1 LQRLRLLGG
10 VFASAARNTTLA
22 RVGLAYTAFIGA
34 EVGVW
39 VALLIYAYQGGGA
52 SAASVMALVQLVPG
66 AVLAPYLGALADR
79 RRSGR
84 VLLAGYVCFAGSMAV
99 VAAMIAIGAPRLSV
113 YLLAPFVNLAV
124 CVPRPAQAALLPAI
138 VQSPEELAAANAGQG
153 WLESAGSLVGPVVLA
168 VLLTVGGMELA
179 IAGMAGL
186 AGVAALLVLTIAG
199 PPPFVSSSD
208 GRDAGPA
215 GETMSGLRLIAR
227 QPAALTLVGLLGGQY
242 ILMGA
247 LDLIYVVLAFRVLG
261 MGEGGPG
268 YLTAAFGAGGL
279 LAILVT
285 ATLVGRRRLAPTM
298 IAAWLVPPAALL
310 LLSAH
315 ATRSS
320 AVLLIVLAGVG
331 RSAFDVAG
339 RTLLQRTAPPE
350 LVARVFGM
358 LESLLNTGLA
368 IGVLLVPL
376 LIALGGATGA
386 LVGTAVV
393 LLGVIAAVGPRLRG
407 LDASASVPLVEIH
420 LLRSIPLFAALP
432 APTLETLARALE
444 PIRFAA
450 GSVIIRQ
457 GDVGDRYYAIARGE
471 LSVLRDGVPVVSR
484 MRNEGVGEIALIRE
498 VRRTATVVAR
508 TDVELYSLE
517 REPFLLALTGHAHA
531 SRSADAIVR
540 QRLEELEAAG
550 NGSDPIDQKFVVDAA
565 AEQPNTPG

>member
-10 VFASAARNTTLA
+10 VFGAAARNTALA
-22 RVGLAYTAFIGA
+22 RVGFAYTAFIGA

-66 AVLAPYLGALADR
+66 ALLAPYLGTLADR
-79 RRSGR
+79 YRSGR
-84 VLLAGYVCFAGSMAV
+84 VLLAGYLCFAGSMAV
-99 VAAMIAIGAPRLSV
+99 VAVMIAMGAPRLSV

-124 CVPRPAQAALLPAI
+124 CIPRPAQAALLPAI
-138 VQSPEELAAANAGQG
+138 VRSPQELTAANAGQG

-168 VLLTVGGMELA
+168 VLLTVGGTELGV
-179 IAGMAGL
+179 AGMAGL
-186 AGVAALLVLTIAG
+186 ACVAALLVMTIAG
-199 PPPFVSSSD
+199 PPPFADSGD
-208 GRDAGPA
+208 GRDPSMAA
-215 GETMSGLRLIAR
+215 ETTSSLRLIAR
-227 QPAALTLVGLLGGQY
+227 QPAALTLVALLGGQY

-261 MGEGGPG
+261 MGEGGAG
-268 YLTAAFGAGGL
+268 YLTAAFGVGGL

-285 ATLVGRRRLAPTM
+285 ATLVDRRRLAPVM

-310 LLSAH
+310 LLATH

-339 RTLLQRTAPPE
+339 RTLLQRTAAPE
-350 LVARVFGM
+350 MVARVFGL
-358 LESLLNTGLA
+358 LESLLNIGLA
-368 IGVLLVPL
+368 VGVLLVPP
-376 LIALGGATGA
+376 LIALAGATGA
-386 LVGTAVV
+386 LVGTALV
-393 LLGVIAAVGPRLRG
+393 LLGVLAAAGPRLRG

-432 APTLETLARALE
+432 GPTLETLARALK
-444 PIRFAA
+444 PVRFAA

-457 GDVGDRYYAIARGE
+457 GDIGDRYYAIARGE
-471 LSVLRDGVPVVSR
+471 LDVLRDGVLVVSR
-484 MRNEGVGEIALIRE
+484 LRHEGVGEIALIRE

-508 TDVELYSLE
+508 TDVELYELE
-517 REPFLLALTGHAHA
+517 REPFLLALTGHASA

-540 QRLEELEAAG
+540 LEELEAIG
-550 NGSDPIDQKFVVDAA
+550 G
-565 AEQPNTPG
+565 G

>member
-1 LQRLRLLGG
+1 M
-10 VFASAARNTTLA
+10 
-22 RVGLAYTAFIGA
+22 AYTAFIGA
-34 EVGVW
+34 QVGVW
-39 VALLIYAYQGGGA
+39 VALLIYAYRGGGA
-52 SAASVMALVQLVPG
+52 FAASVMALVQLVPG
-66 AVLAPYLGALADR
+66 ALLAPYLGALADR
-79 RRSGR
+79 HRSGR
-84 VLLAGYVCFAGSMAV
+84 VLLAGYVCFAGSMAL
-99 VAAMIAIGAPRLSV
+99 VAAMIAMGAPRLTI

-138 VQSPEELAAANAGQG
+138 VRSPEELAAANAGQG
-153 WLESAGSLVGPVVLA
+153 WLESAGSLVGPVLLA
-168 VLLTVGGMELA
+168 VLLTVGGAELA

-199 PPPFVSSSD
+199 PLPFVSSSE
-208 GRDAGPA
+208 GRDAGA
-215 GETMSGLRLIAR
+215 GTTTSSLRLIAR
-227 QPAALTLVGLLGGQY
+227 QPAALTLVALLGGQY

-285 ATLVGRRRLAPTM
+285 ATLVGRRRLAPAM

-350 LVARVFGM
+350 LLARVFGL

-368 IGVLLVPL
+368 VGVLLVPL
-376 LIALGGATGA
+376 LIALAGATGA
-386 LVGTAVV
+386 LVGTALV
-393 LLGVIAAVGPRLRG
+393 LLGVVAAAGPRLRG

-432 APTLETLARALE
+432 APTLETLARALK
-444 PIRFAA
+444 PVRFAA

-457 GDVGDRYYAIARGE
+457 GDIGDRYYAIARGE
-471 LSVLRDGVPVVSR
+471 LDVLRDGVPVVSR
-484 MRNEGVGEIALIRE
+484 LRDEGVGEIALIRE

-508 TDVELYSLE
+508 TDVELYALE
-517 REPFLLALTGHAHA
+517 REPFLLALTGHAIA
-531 SRSADAIVR
+531 RRSADAIVK
-540 QRLEELEAAG
+540 QRLEELEATG
-550 NGSDPIDQKFVVDAA
+550 TSPV
-565 AEQPNTPG
+565 

>member
-1 LQRLRLLGG
+1 MQRLRLLSA
-10 VFASAARNTTLA
+10 VFGEAARNTALA

-34 EVGVW
+34 QVGVW

-52 SAASVMALVQLVPG
+52 SAASVMGLVQLVPG
-66 AVLAPYLGALADR
+66 ALLAPYLGTLADR
-79 RRSGR
+79 HRSGR
-84 VLLAGYVCFAGSMAV
+84 VLLAGYLCFAGSMAV
-99 VAAMIAIGAPRLSV
+99 VAAMIAMGAPRLSI

-138 VQSPEELAAANAGQG
+138 VRSPEELAAANAGQG
-153 WLESAGSLVGPVVLA
+153 WLESAGSLVGPMVLA
-168 VLLTVGGMELA
+168 VLLTVGGTELG

-199 PPPFVSSSD
+199 PPPFACSND
-208 GRDAGPA
+208 GSDAGAA
-215 GETMSGLRLIAR
+215 GETTTGLRLIAG
-227 QPAALTLVGLLGGQY
+227 QPAALTLVALLGGQY

-247 LDLIYVVLAFRVLG
+247 LDLIYVVLAFHVLG

-285 ATLVGRRRLAPTM
+285 ASMVGRRRLAPTL

-315 ATRSS
+315 ATRWS
-320 AVLLIVLAGVG
+320 AVLLILLAGVG
-331 RSAFDVAG
+331 RSTFDVAG

-358 LESLLNTGLA
+358 LESLLNAGLA

-376 LIALGGATGA
+376 LIALAGATGA
-386 LVGTAVV
+386 LVGTALA
-393 LLGVIAAVGPRLRG
+393 LLCVIAAAGSRLRG
-407 LDASASVPLVEIH
+407 LDDSASVPLVEIH

-432 APTLETLARALE
+432 VPTLETLARALK
-444 PIRFAA
+444 PVRFAA

-457 GDVGDRYYAIARGE
+457 GDIGDRYYAIARGE
-471 LSVLRDGVPVVSR
+471 LDVLRDDVPVVSR
-484 MRNEGVGEIALIRE
+484 LRDEGVGEIALIRD

-508 TDVELYSLE
+508 TDVELYELE
-517 REPFLLALTGHAHA
+517 REPFLIALTGHATA
-531 SRSADAIVR
+531 RRSADAIVR
-540 QRLEELEAAG
+540 QRLEELKATG
-550 NGSDPIDQKFVVDAA
+550 TSPV
-565 AEQPNTPG
+565 